1 MPGKCVLPGSERCNF
16 FNIVLLGVSHD
27 VSDTSQRMT
36 WRDQATIATGEIAW
50 LRKLEKELA
59 IFKLAFFYSAVSHLH
74 SSTKVGTRLL
84 MFDSYPQSV
93 TVEHIQSRWLFNRTL
108 SLRGCR
114 CCHDLSRNRLCRQ
127 L

>member
-1 MPGKCVLPGSERCNF
+1 MLGKCVLPGSERWSF
-16 FNIVLLGVSHD
+16 FNILLGVSHD

-59 IFKLAFFYSAVSHLH
+59 IFKLAFFYFAFSHLH
-74 SSTKVGTRLL
+74 SSTKFGTRLL

-93 TVEHIQSRWLFNRTL
+93 TYTL
-108 SLRGCR
+108 LSIFKVDGCSTG
-114 CCHDLSRNRLCRQ
+114 L
-127 L
+127 